1 MSGSSMAGPEHG
13 HQSAPQ
19 PPLRTQCRIL
29 SRRGHR
35 RSGRRSGRSV
45 VYDGMLSDPNTYV
58 NPVNAVGGWAQFK
71 FGRRPSWNSTAH
83 SDKTVPSPPTFAI
96 SATRYRATLQPISP
110 PTAVRFGNVIYRP
123 RSDLLFSME
132 YRRLRTF
139 TIYDDSYDAGQ
150 LNLSVGVL
158 F

>member
-1 MSGSSMAGPEHG
+1 
-13 HQSAPQ
+13 
-19 PPLRTQCRIL
+19 
-29 SRRGHR
+29 
-35 RSGRRSGRSV
+35 V

-71 FGRRPSWNSTAH
+71 F
-83 SDKTVPSPPTFAI
+83 
-96 SATRYRATLQPISP
+96 RATPKLEFNGAFGQDSP
-110 PTAVRFGNVIYRP
+110 FAADIRYFGDQVQSDAPAYFTANRGAFGNVIYRP

>member
-1 MSGSSMAGPEHG
+1 
-13 HQSAPQ
+13 
-19 PPLRTQCRIL
+19 
-29 SRRGHR
+29 
-35 RSGRRSGRSV
+35 
-45 VYDGMLSDPNTYV
+45 
-58 NPVNAVGGWAQFK
+58 VNAVGGWAQFK
-71 FGRRPSWNSTAH
+71 F
-83 SDKTVPSPPTFAI
+83 
-96 SATRYRATLQPISP
+96 RATPKLEFNGAFGQDSP
-110 PTAVRFGNVIYRP
+110 FAADIRYFGDQVQSDAPAYFTANRGAFGNVIYRP